1 MAKARSLLLVPAGA
15 SLLLGLDGALSRLA
29 LTPIIGVGAAAEAHG
44 MVMVLGFLGTVIALE
59 RAVALRRGW
68 AYAAPILLAGGML
81 VFLAGAPSLGRWLLI
96 DGMAIFV
103 GVYLALWRRQRDAL
117 TAIQALAAV
126 MGLVAAI
133 CWFNFEIAQV
143 LPLLVGFIVLTIASE
158 RLELAR
164 FQLPKNAPS
173 VLIWFSAGLGV
184 AATVSVTGA
193 GLATRAFAVGLLA
206 LALWLLTND
215 VAVKTIR
222 LTGQPRFSAA
232 AMLTGYAWLIA
243 ASAVWVFAGSAY
255 GHASYD
261 FVVHATFLGFAMS
274 MVLAHAPIILP
285 AVIGRPLPYHWVFW
299 APLIALQLGLLVRF
313 GGLLIGSNPTWQSG
327 GVATVVAL
335 LLLPLAAISATM
347 LRRTR

>member
-215 VAVKTIR
+215 VAVENDQAHR
-222 LTGQPRFSAA
+222 AA
-232 AMLTGYAWLIA
+232 AVQRRRHAHWLRLA
-243 ASAVWVFAGSAY
+243 NRRQRGMGLRGLCVWACQLRFRGPR
-255 GHASYD
+255 HL
-261 FVVHATFLGFAMS
+261 LGFRDVNGAS
-274 MVLAHAPIILP
+274 PRPNHPAGGDRTAPALP
-285 AVIGRPLPYHWVFW
+285 
-299 APLIALQLGLLVRF
+299 LGLLGAADRPAARPACQIRWASDWVKPDLAIRRRCHCGCLAVVTT
-313 GGLLIGSNPTWQSG
+313 GGHLGHH
-327 GVATVVAL
+327 AEED
-335 LLLPLAAISATM
+335 
-347 LRRTR
+347 